1 MKKTKLIL
9 VFLLLLSNLS
19 FGQTIDGITLGKTE
33 KEVIS
38 KLISKGFKLINTPTK
53 TQKIYKG
60 KLSNEDDVEITIVS
74 TPKTKLVWKLV
85 ITAYA
90 YSWTS
95 AKSTF
100 ENYKDK
106 LINKYG
112 NSPSNNYHY
121 FSTPYFE
128 GDGYEMQALYKDKCT
143 WYSSWD
149 SPTISIEIKSFKYN
163 VADIRISYE
172 NEKAS
177 EINNTEKAEIDNK
190 TF

>member
-38 KLISKGFKLINTPTK
+38 KLTSKGFKLINAVSK
-53 TQKIYKG
+53 TQKKYKG

-85 ITAYA
+85 ITKYA
-90 YSWTS
+90 YSWSS

-100 ENYKDK
+100 NNYKAK
-106 LINKYG
+106 LVNKYG
-112 NSPSNNYHY
+112 DSTLDYHY

-128 GDGYEMQALYKDKCT
+128 GDGYEMQALLNDKCT
-143 WYSSWD
+143 WSSSWD
-149 SPTISIEIKSFKYN
+149 SPVIRIEINSYKYD
-163 VADIRISYE
+163 VATIRIHYE
-172 NEKAS
+172 NPEAS
-177 EINNTEKAEIDNK
+177 KIDDIEKAEIDNK

>member
-9 VFLLLLSNLS
+9 VLLILFSNLL

-53 TQKIYKG
+53 TNKRYKG
-60 KLSNEDDVEITIVS
+60 KLSNEDDVEISILS
-74 TPKTKLVWKLV
+74 TPKTKLVWKL
-85 ITAYA
+85 IIETYA
-90 YSWTS
+90 YNWPN
-95 AKSTF
+95 AKATF
-100 ENYKDK
+100 DNYKAK
-106 LINKYG
+106 LVNKYG
-112 NSPSNNYHY
+112 DSLSNNYHY

-149 SPTISIEIKSFKYN
+149 SPTISIEIKSYEYGK
-163 VADIRISYE
+163 AEIWISYE